1 MASPVARGIG
11 QGDGGGTAP
20 PRSSVAARSIL
31 RRLHRG
37 FPVVSCHGRA
47 YGSGVGVEWT
57 ESERREIA
65 DGIRKYDIR
74 SGMCAALARIV
85 HRVAKTGARDARG
98 LQLRCKKA
106 VRFLVPRKPHIP
118 HWGSHTY
125 VETGEHAVDAVTG
138 PEGYE
143 AASYVND
150 HWHWNEKF
158 YEQIEVDV
166 AAVDPGIEDSGD
178 GS

>member
-1 MASPVARGIG
+1 
-11 QGDGGGTAP
+11 
-20 PRSSVAARSIL
+20 
-31 RRLHRG
+31 
-37 FPVVSCHGRA
+37 
-47 YGSGVGVEWT
+47 VGVDWT

-74 SGMCAALARIV
+74 SGMCAALARVV
-85 HRVAKTGARDARG
+85 HRVAKTGARETRG
-98 LQLRCKKA
+98 LQLRCRKA
-106 VRFLVPRKPHIP
+106 VRFLVPKKPHIP

-138 PEGYE
+138 PDGYE

-158 YEQIEVDV
+158 YEQVEVDV
-166 AAVDPGIEDSGD
+166 AAVDPGIEEIGD